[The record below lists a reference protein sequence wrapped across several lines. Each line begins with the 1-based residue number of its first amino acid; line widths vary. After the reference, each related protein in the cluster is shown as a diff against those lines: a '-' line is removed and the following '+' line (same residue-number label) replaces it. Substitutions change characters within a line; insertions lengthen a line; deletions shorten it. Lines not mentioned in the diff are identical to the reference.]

1 MGQSSEK
8 GTQNVLYLKS
18 RYSNVGLKAKM
29 EDHHHGAV
37 FQRVHRGMDISAED
51 HSNW

>member
-29 EDHHHGAV
+29 EDDTLKL
-37 FQRVHRGMDISAED
+37 MKLNSE
-51 HSNW
+51 